1 LKNGARNMSG
11 DKRMRDN
18 AYRLLPIS
26 LILTCAT
33 VLSACDGKGNA
44 YVPPPPP
51 KVHVALPLQQ
61 SVTRY
66 FELTGNT
73 AAINSVNIEARVEGF
88 LESID
93 YKDGM
98 PVAKGTQLFGIQ
110 SDTYQAQLDQAT
122 ATLASQQAS
131 QVGALA
137 EYQRQVNLQ
146 KQQASTQ
153 TALDSAKATLD
164 QANAGILNAKAS
176 IDLARINLGYTKV
189 LAPFDG
195 VATTHLVDVG
205 ALVGVSGPTQLATV
219 VQMDPLYANFS
230 VSEQQVLAIKE
241 GMAKQGRT
249 LRQIDLPTIPVDLG
263 LQGEDGYPHKGH
275 LDYVS
280 PQIDAAT
287 GTLAVRAVFDNKD
300 RALLAGLFVRVRVPV
315 GHIDKALLVRDDA
328 IGENQQGSYVL
339 VLGKENTVDQKL
351 VKTGP
356 RQGALRVIE
365 SGLDAGDLVVTEG
378 IQQAIPG
385 SKVEPETVAMDASGA
400 SDTGDAAPKSSTP

>member
-1 LKNGARNMSG
+1 
-11 DKRMRDN
+11 
-18 AYRLLPIS
+18 
-26 LILTCAT
+26 
-33 VLSACDGKGNA
+33 
-44 YVPPPPP
+44 
-51 KVHVALPLQQ
+51 
-61 SVTRY
+61 
-66 FELTGNT
+66 
-73 AAINSVNIEARVEGF
+73 
-88 LESID
+88 
-93 YKDGM
+93 
-98 PVAKGTQLFGIQ
+98 
-110 SDTYQAQLDQAT
+110 
-122 ATLASQQAS
+122 
-131 QVGALA
+131 
-137 EYQRQVNLQ
+137 
-146 KQQASTQ
+146 
-153 TALDSAKATLD
+153 
-164 QANAGILNAKAS
+164 
-176 IDLARINLGYTKV
+176 
-189 LAPFDG
+189 
-195 VATTHLVDVG
+195 
-205 ALVGVSGPTQLATV
+205 LVGVSGPTQLATV

-328 IGENQQGSYVL
+328 VGENQQGSYVL

-385 SKVEPETVAMDASGA
+385 SKVEPEKVTMDASGA
-400 SDTGDAAPKSSTP
+400 GGSGDAAPASSTP

>member
-1 LKNGARNMSG
+1 MSG